1 MVCPTGMDQH
11 ANNSAAASRPGWLI
25 LAAWLI
31 SLAAGPAH
39 GDEGRMDST
48 AVRPEFTPDWAE
60 PFPPPAPSVST
71 ALPKAFGPVA
81 PAARQPAGALSGR
94 IVFMNGGHGWTW
106 DPDYWRLQRGV
117 GNEMN
122 EDYGNLDQ
130 MNFFAAYCFNAGAVV
145 VPMRPLGQQTN
156 EVVIDNDDPAVTWA
170 GTWFDSVSTYFFG
183 GAGDVPY
190 RYAALSATESALATY
205 TPNIPVTG
213 LYPVYTWVRA
223 GSDRGEQLYRV
234 RHTGGET
241 QLRIPHHMVGNGW
254 VYLGEYHFN
263 AGSNSLLGAV
273 VVSNLRGS
281 AAGTYTFADA
291 IRFGNGMGTVDRGT
305 GVSGYP
311 REEENCRY
319 WIQANL
325 GQGQSTSLYDSTGD
339 DESDS
344 WSAPS
349 KYSAE
354 MNREDEGSIYK
365 RIHISFHSNAGGGR
379 GVMGLITSDPTP
391 NQSTLAQLCGRA
403 VNDELV
409 ALGAPPLE
417 VAWNNRATVTYSGG
431 YSEIDGSLFNYEMD
445 ATIIEVAFHDNA
457 SDALLMRDPKARGA
471 VGRAAM
477 HAVIKYMNQFDGVPL
492 LFPPEPPVNVRAQ
505 GVSDGSIILRWD
517 VPASVAGSGPPAGY
531 VIYRTTNGQG
541 FGNPITVSNVT
552 TWRVAGLATN
562 TDHYFRVAAVNSAG
576 ESMSSEVVGCR
587 TPTAAPA
594 PRVLVVNAFDRYDR
608 SANPRQNTTRQ
619 AWAPPDATGTI
630 ERVLPRRVNSFDYV
644 VQHGKAISAAG
655 FPFDSCQNEAVA
667 SGSVALGDYRV
678 VIWACG
684 QESTGDESFSDA
696 EQTAIAAF
704 HDAGGH
710 LFVSGSEIAWDL
722 DRASGPSTADRAFF
736 HNHLKASLASDA
748 NDNSGSY
755 ALASTPGGIFAARA
769 TTTFDD
775 GSGAT
780 YWVKTPDV
788 LTPAGAGVIAS
799 LNYSGNTNGSAAIQY
814 DGSAGGGHVVYLGF
828 PFETITSANRRSQ
841 YMADALAFFTTN
853 TITLSGAG
861 AAWKFHDTGAD
872 LGTAWSGTNFN
883 DSAWPSG
890 PAQLGFGEGDEATL
904 VNTNRLR
911 ITTYFRR
918 AFTVADANELE
929 SLTLRLKRD
938 DGSVVF
944 LNGVEIFRSNMPTG
958 TITAA
963 TWASSAVGGADESAW
978 FTNVVDAALLRTGT
992 NLLAVELH
1000 QSGTNSSDLGFDLEL
1015 IATPRAP
1022 MPVVFSPA
1030 GAVWKFRDDATNP
1043 GNAWRSNSFN
1053 DAAWKIGPAMLG
1065 FGDASGVLP
1074 STLVASNGQVTTF
1087 FRRQFHVPATNLVR
1101 SLTARMLRDDGAVV
1115 HLNGAEVWRDNM
1127 TNSGAISFTNLA
1139 LTAISGT
1146 AETNWI
1152 TATLSPAM
1160 LVNGFNLLAVEIH
1173 QNSATSTDI
1182 AFDFELAGSAVLGPE
1197 PPLKIAS
1204 SGGGTVCSWPVDGSY
1219 FALEVAT
1226 NLAAPVL
1233 WQRLTNAP
1241 VLQGNRWQVPLPST
1255 NGTQC
1260 FFRLA
1265 LP

>member
-1 MVCPTGMDQH
+1 MTLIQMNRRVDTTT
-11 ANNSAAASRPGWLI
+11 AAALPGWLLVLAI
-25 LAAWLI
+25 LVSSAAHR
-31 SLAAGPAH
+31 AH
-39 GDEGRMDST
+39 GDEGRLDAGAT
-48 AVRPEFTPDWAE
+48 RPEFTPDWAE
-60 PFPPPAPSVST
+60 PLPAPAPSVST
-71 ALPKAFGPVA
+71 ALPKAFGPVT

-106 DPDYWRLQRGV
+106 DPDYWRLQRGT

-156 EVVIDNDDPAVTWA
+156 EVVLDNDDPAVTWA

-183 GAGDVPY
+183 SAGDVPY
-190 RYAALSATESALATY
+190 RYAALSATETAQATY
-205 TPNIPVTG
+205 TPTIPVAG
-213 LYPVYTWVRA
+213 FYPVYTWVRA
-223 GSDRGEQLYRV
+223 GSDRGDQLYRI

-263 AGSNSLLGAV
+263 SGSNSLLGAV

-291 IRFGNGMGTVDRGT
+291 IRFGNGMGSVDRGT
-305 GVSGYP
+305 GVSSYP

-325 GQGQSTSLYDSTGD
+325 GQGQSSTLYDSAGA
-339 DESDS
+339 DENDS
-344 WSAPS
+344 WSAPP

-379 GVMGLITSDPTP
+379 GTLALITSDPTP
-391 NQSTLAQLCGRA
+391 NQSALAQLCGRA

-457 SDALLMRDPKARGA
+457 SDALLMRDPKARAA

-505 GVSDGSIILRWD
+505 GVSDGSIILNWD
-517 VPASVAGSGPPAGY
+517 APVSVAGSGAQTGY
-531 VIYRTTNGQG
+531 VIYRATNGYG
-541 FGNPITVSNVT
+541 FGNPVMVSNVT
-552 TWRVAGLATN
+552 TWRITGLTTN
-562 TDHYFRVAAVNSAG
+562 ADHYFRIAAVNSAG
-576 ESMSSEVVGCR
+576 ESMPSEVVGCR
-587 TPTAAPA
+587 APTATPA

-608 SANPRQNTTRQ
+608 TANLRQNTTRQ

-644 VQHGKAISAAG
+644 VQHGRAVSAAG
-655 FPFDSCQNEAVA
+655 FPFDSCQNEAVV
-667 SGSVALGDYRV
+667 SGAVALGDYRV

-684 QESTGDESFSDA
+684 QESTGDETFSDA
-696 EQTAIAAF
+696 EQTALAAF

-722 DRASGPSTADRAFF
+722 DRASGPTSADRAFF
-736 HNHLKASLASDA
+736 NNHLKADLAGDA

-755 ALASTPGGIFAARA
+755 ALASTPGGIFAARS

-775 GSGAT
+775 GSGST

-788 LTPAGAGVIAS
+788 LTPSGTGVVAA
-799 LNYSGNTNGSAAIQY
+799 LNYSGNTNGAAAIQY
-814 DGSAGGGHVVYLGF
+814 DGSAGGGRVVYFGF
-828 PFETITSANRRSQ
+828 PFETIASANRRSQ
-841 YMADALAFFTTN
+841 YMADALAFFTAD
-853 TITLSGAG
+853 TITLSGVG
-861 AAWKFHDTGAD
+861 AAWKFHDSGAD
-872 LGTAWSGTNFN
+872 LGTAWRGTGYN

-904 VNTNRLR
+904 VHTNRLR

-929 SLTLRLKRD
+929 TLTLRLKRD
-938 DGSVVF
+938 DGAVVF
-944 LNGVEIFRSNMPTG
+944 LNGTEIFRSNMPTG
-958 TITAA
+958 TVVAA
-963 TWASSAVGGADESAW
+963 TWAGGAVGGADESAW
-978 FTNVVDAALLRTGT
+978 FTNSVDAALLRTGT
-992 NLLAVELH
+992 NVLAVELH
-1000 QSGTNSSDLGFDLEL
+1000 QAGTNSSDLSFDLEL
-1015 IATPRAP
+1015 TASPRAP
-1022 MPVVFSPA
+1022 VPVVFSPA
-1030 GAVWKFRDDATNP
+1030 GAVWKFRDDAANL
-1043 GNAWRSNSFN
+1043 GAAWRSNTYN
-1053 DAAWKIGPAMLG
+1053 DAAWKYGLAMLG

-1074 STLVASNGQVTTF
+1074 ATVVVSNGQVTTY

-1101 SLTARMLRDDGAVV
+1101 SLAARMQRDDGAVV
-1115 HLNGAEVWRDNM
+1115 FLNGAEIWRDNM
-1127 TNSGAISFTNLA
+1127 TNSGVISFTNLA

-1152 TATLSPAM
+1152 TATLSPAA

-1173 QNSATSTDI
+1173 QSSATSSDI
-1182 AFDFELAGSAVLGPE
+1182 AFDFELLGSAVIGAE
-1197 PPLKIAS
+1197 PPLAID
-1204 SGGGTVCSWPVDGSY
+1204 SGAGATVCSWPADGSY
-1219 FALEVAT
+1219 FTLEVAT
-1226 NLAAPVL
+1226 NLTAPVL
-1233 WQRLTNAP
+1233 WQRATNAP
-1241 VLQGNRWQVPLPST
+1241 VLQGNRWMVTLPST
-1255 NGTQC
+1255 NGPQR